1 MRRVLLALLSIAIG
15 IPAGAGTISFDEFPP
30 ANSHWIPLRDEYA
43 HMGVEFLEARG
54 VAVWSGMSTQD
65 RDYGWDLEGTNGS
78 AFLGFR
84 AGSDP
89 LIMLL
94 NEAVEGFRLD
104 VARAAGSSAGAHFT
118 LVGFHNGEW
127 VEEAYID
134 LGASGINEWS
144 TAELLH
150 PVDEVQ
156 MLGTGEGWQPFGVD
170 NVQWGGEGGGSA
182 MQVDV
187 EVRPGNSNVL
197 NPFSRGVVPV
207 VIYGSES
214 FDVMDVEPESVG
226 FGPNA
231 APIFGGKQAHLADVD
246 GDGYDDLFCHFPVPE
261 TGIAFG
267 DEEAC
272 VSGETLDGVALE
284 GCAPVVTVP
293 DEKLEEK
300 REKRNRR

>member
-1 MRRVLLALLSIAIG
+1 MSDG
-15 IPAGAGTISFDEFPP
+15 DPGE
-30 ANSHWIPLRDEYA
+30 
-43 HMGVEFLEARG
+43 
-54 VAVWSGMSTQD
+54 WS
-65 RDYGWDLEGTNGS
+65 LEGTNGS
-78 AFLGFR
+78 AFVGFN
-84 AGSDP
+84 GFSFS
-89 LIMLL
+89 LTMLL
-94 NEAVEGFRLD
+94 DEAVEGFQLD
-104 VARAAGSSAGAHFT
+104 VARAAGSNWRAGFT
-118 LVGFHNGEW
+118 LAGFRNGEF
-127 VEEAYID
+127 VEETFVD
-134 LGASGINEWS
+134 LGATGINEWS
-144 TAELLH
+144 TAALSQ

-156 MLGTGEGWQPFGVD
+156 MIGSGGWQPFGVD

-187 EVRPGNSNVL
+187 EVRPGNSDVL

-231 APIFGGKQAHLADVD
+231 APIFGGKQAHVADVD

-272 VSGETLDGVALE
+272 VSGETLDGAALE

-293 DEKLEEK
+293 FANGNGDHDVARK
-300 REKRNRR
+300 RKNR